1 MKNLA
6 KSLSFITQIQNN
18 MVLHL
23 NYFSLDSAFCFIK
36 EKYVC
41 LEQFFFFFLIKQKQ
55 PFVSCFI

>member
-36 EKYVC
+36 EKYVY
-41 LEQFFFFFLIKQKQ
+41 LEQFFFFF
-55 PFVSCFI
+55 